1 MSSAEFRSLNRNRT
15 LAEIRKRAKS
25 RLRTSFWRLKNTI
38 SHFLNE
44 AKEKGIFPVISP
56 HLAPILRFS
65 KRYQRSLSI
74 LSMPSH
80 AATGDASLSPDATF
94 PGASPLSH
102 AASGDASSNEG
113 LTHSLPH
120 HLFNSGQT
128 FILDDLTTVHTDD
141 TSSNVSNQFL
151 RSELNSI
158 SFNFI
163 SLFFIFFRETKSI
176 VY

>member
-1 MSSAEFRSLNRNRT
+1 
-15 LAEIRKRAKS
+15 
-25 RLRTSFWRLKNTI
+25 
-38 SHFLNE
+38 
-44 AKEKGIFPVISP
+44 
-56 HLAPILRFS
+56 
-65 KRYQRSLSI
+65 
-74 LSMPSH
+74 MPSH
-80 AATGDASLSPDATF
+80 AATGDASLSHDATFPGASPLSHAASGDASLSHDATFPGASPLSHAASGYASPSHDATFPGASPLSHAALGDASPLHDATF